1 MIRAG
6 LLAAGLLLVAAPAS
20 AQDDPVTERFCPN
33 RPSLGASGCVTMPGQ
48 VQVELSGVDWQR
60 DDSGDAREDLTLFGD
75 VTARIG
81 VTRDSELQVEFTPLG
96 TLRTRDKVTGAVS
109 RKWGAGDTTIGYR
122 YALSH
127 PDGRAL
133 SSAIQPYVTLPTGRS
148 GIGDGDW
155 SAGVIAPVFW
165 QMNEKWSLDFTGR
178 ATAAANEEGGGRHF
192 DASGVVG
199 LGYAL
204 TDSLTAVAEFS
215 VERDDDPSG
224 HVTQTLAA
232 GSLAWQPTK
241 RTQIDLLAVAG
252 LNHDTPDVRLVLG
265 GAFLF

>member
-1 MIRAG
+1 MKRAALG
-6 LLAAGLLLVAAPAS
+6 ALMSLVAAPAV
-20 AQDDPVTERFCPN
+20 AQDGPVTERFCPN
-33 RPSLGASGCVTMPGQ
+33 RPSLGASGCVTVPGQ

-81 VTRDSELQVEFTPLG
+81 VTRDSEVQIEFTPMG
-96 TLRTRDKVTGAVS
+96 TLRTRDKATGAVS
-109 RKWGAGDTTIGYR
+109 QRWGAGDTTIGYR

-133 SSAIQPYVTLPTGRS
+133 SSAVQPYVTLPTGRA

-155 SAGVIAPVFW
+155 SAGVIVPVYW
-165 QMNEKWSLDFTGR
+165 QIDERWSLDFTGQ
-178 ATAAANEEGGGRHF
+178 TAAAVDDDGHGRHF

-204 TDSLTAVAEFS
+204 TDNVTAVAELS
-215 VERDDDPSG
+215 VERDDDPAG
-224 HVTQTLAA
+224 LVTRTLAA

-241 RTQIDLLAVAG
+241 RTQLDLLAVAG
-252 LNHDTPDVRLVLG
+252 LSHDAPDARLVLG

>member
-1 MIRAG
+1 MIRGALVAATL
-6 LLAAGLLLVAAPAS
+6 LLAAAPAA
-20 AQDDPVTERFCPN
+20 AQDGDADVRFCPN
-33 RPSLGASGCVTMPGQ
+33 RPSLGASGCTTLPGQ
-48 VQVELSGVDWQR
+48 VQVEISGADWQR
-60 DDSGDAREDLTLFGD
+60 DDTGDEREDRTLFGD
-75 VTARIG
+75 TIARIG
-81 VTRDSELQVEFTPLG
+81 LTARSELQVEFTPLG
-96 TLRTRDKVTGAVS
+96 TVRTRDKASGAVS
-109 RKWGAGDTTIGYR
+109 RRWGAGDTTIAYR

-127 PDGRAL
+127 PDGGAL
-133 SSAIQPYVTLPTGRS
+133 SSAVQPYVTLPTGRS

-155 SAGVIAPVFW
+155 AAGVVAPVYW
-165 QMNEKWSLDFTGR
+165 QIDKKWSLDFTGE
-178 ATAAANEEGGGRHF
+178 AAAAVDDDGNGRHF

-215 VERDDDPSG
+215 LERDYDPSG
-224 HVTQTLAA
+224 HVTRTLAA

-252 LNHDTPDVRLVLG
+252 LNHDAPDARLVVG